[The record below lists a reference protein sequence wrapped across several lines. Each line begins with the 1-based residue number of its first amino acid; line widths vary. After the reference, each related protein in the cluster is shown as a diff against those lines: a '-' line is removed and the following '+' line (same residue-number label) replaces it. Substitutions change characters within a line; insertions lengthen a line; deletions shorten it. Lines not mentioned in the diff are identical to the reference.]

1 MSVKLFC
8 CKELLFINKKK
19 EINKSN
25 KSNVCCRKY
34 SMKKKL
40 LHEIYLVSISQ
51 VYNKIWNFQ
60 NAKARPIFSLRK
72 NQPISFEA

>member
-1 MSVKLFC
+1 MQQQFSCYNILNLMPKFGNDFLLMSVKLFC

-40 LHEIYLVSISQ
+40 LHEIHLVSIS
-51 VYNKIWNFQ
+51 
-60 NAKARPIFSLRK
+60 
-72 NQPISFEA
+72 